1 LATAIAERSCPG
13 CNMPGED
20 DYDDVGGDHA
30 AQACHFVAQW
40 IERRNQKGSSC
51 YEEGRNVPS
60 DEAEALRW
68 YKRAA
73 AAGWYE
79 SAVELYRRGLYADA
93 LPLCIFKATTA
104 TTGRDKFDE
113 WGRRLPPRNV
123 RPQACHILAEC
134 HEFGLGVAADK
145 TEAIRWYKLAVEAG
159 DLGKGCNTLH
169 AALYDLHR
177 LGEYVPAT
185 ADEHMSLASFYRY
198 GWSDRVSQQTLVSPD
213 MKEALRLY
221 VA

>member
-1 LATAIAERSCPG
+1 
-13 CNMPGED
+13 MPGED
-20 DYDDVGGDHA
+20 GYDDVGGDHA

-40 IERRNQKGSSC
+40 IERRNQNGSSC

-104 TTGRDKFDE
+104 TTGRDEFDE

-123 RPQACHILAEC
+123 RPQACHIVAEC
-134 HEFGLGVAADK
+134 HEFGLGVSADK
-145 TEAIRWYKLAVEAG
+145 TEAIRWYKRSVEAG
-159 DLGKGCNTLH
+159 DLSKGFDTLFNDLH

-177 LGEYVPAT
+177 LGQYVPAT
-185 ADEHMSLASFYRY
+185 ADEHMYLALFYSRCWD
-198 GWSDRVSQQTLVSPD
+198 GRVSKQTLVSPD